1 LIGHHRCRSH
11 ALTIPLSEREPGHPK
26 RQIDTNLA
34 FYRQRLQGNR
44 AMGSADEDVGA
55 EAKT

>member
-1 LIGHHRCRSH
+1 M
-11 ALTIPLSEREPGHPK
+11 IPLSEVSSGHPK

>member
-1 LIGHHRCRSH
+1 MGHHRCRSR
-11 ALTIPLSEREPGHPK
+11 ALMIPLSEGEPRHPK
-26 RQIDTNLA
+26 RQIDTDLA

-55 EAKT
+55 EANT